1 MNNGEFSG
9 SWWKGWGSQGD
20 GQSLRDW
27 VAAQYQPIHMNV
39 HVRPQ
44 SVVALVY
51 TGKCQPCWK
60 LQAQGIG
67 QASTIL
73 WTSSGSHPDWPL
85 LFRQTLVSFTAAQ
98 GPQTASADRTL
109 QTLVTD

>member
-9 SWWKGWGSQGD
+9 SWWKAGVARVMDNLSGT
-20 GQSLRDW
+20 

-39 HVRPQ
+39 HVWPQ
-44 SVVALVY
+44 SVVALVS
-51 TGKCQPCWK
+51 TAMPA
-60 LQAQGIG
+60 LLEAQAQGIG

-73 WTSSGSHPDWPL
+73 WTSSGSLPDWPL

-98 GPQTASADRTL
+98 GPWTASADRTL